1 MTNRKFQSVLYVDDD
16 PDICEVVRSTLS
28 LIAGL
33 KVDTVASGE
42 QAIDVA
48 YELRPDLILM
58 DVMMPGLDGP
68 STFKR
73 MRASPLISDIPVI
86 FLTAKVL
93 PTEVAHF
100 LQLGA
105 IGVISKPFDPL
116 KLCDEVFALWR
127 SADTARAIASAQSGS
142 AQSAQPEIQAQLDT
156 LTNSFLQR
164 TRSDAVR
171 LRELIE
177 RVRQGERSMLKEIER
192 VTHSIHGA
200 GAMFGFPEVSRSG
213 EAIERLVEEAM
224 AGFTA
229 ATPGEPAMLRRLS
242 DLTAQLSRDIEAA
255 AQALPSSGMLQARD
269 MGKNDKIVVATCAA
283 DT

>member
-16 PDICEVVRSTLS
+16 PDICEVVGSTLS

-33 KVDTVASGE
+33 KVDTVSSGE
-42 QAIDVA
+42 LAIDAA

-93 PTEVAHF
+93 PTEVAQF

-116 KLCDEVFALWR
+116 KLCDEVYALWQ
-127 SADTARAIASAQSGS
+127 SVDPARAIANAQNGP
-142 AQSAQPEIQAQLDT
+142 PEIQAQLDT
-156 LTNSFLQR
+156 LTKSFLQR

-171 LRELIE
+171 LRALIE

-192 VTHSIHGA
+192 TTHSIHGA
-200 GAMFGFPEVSRSG
+200 GAMFGFPEVSAAAR
-213 EAIERLVEEAM
+213 AIERLCEQSM
-224 AGFTA
+224 GGQSM
-229 ATPGEPAMLRRLS
+229 GESAMLRQLS
-242 DLTAQLSRDIEAA
+242 ELTAQLCRRIEAA
-255 AQALPSSGMLQARD
+255 GQAMPSSGMLQARD
-269 MGKNDKIVVATCAA
+269 TGNKDNIVVATCAA